1 MTFVN
6 AEGEETVIELPTAA
20 SRITSLSVANGAKT
34 TVKLNKYTLALLP
47 KIKRHG
53 KKLPEKL

>member
-20 SRITSLSVANGAKT
+20 SRITSLSVANGAET
-34 TVKLNKYTLALLP
+34 TVKLNKYTFGITAEN
-47 KIKRHG
+47 KRHG